1 MKGTSKTSK
10 CALCVLGQ
18 KQLVKVSPDFSP
30 SPTKL
35 RDSANK
41 CRGNQ
46 EGGERKN
53 SSVALLSPPHHISG
67 IQSEVVY
74 GLSASRQRGAEP
86 LDADAGALT
95 LSKTL
100 TFVLRH
106 QIQSSR
112 EGRQLTFKICLHTFT
127 ILPCSQRYHSLDFPR
142 PARRS
147 PSAFPSWPLN
157 KITLARECA
166 SLLHFHGAHYD
177 LVISILPP

>member
-1 MKGTSKTSK
+1 M
-10 CALCVLGQ
+10 CPLCSRPKAAGQ
-18 KQLVKVSPDFSP
+18 GFPRFQPIA
-30 SPTKL
+30 KL

-127 ILPCSQRYHSLDFPR
+127 ILPCSQRYHSLDFPPTCPKVTKR
-142 PARRS
+142 
-147 PSAFPSWPLN
+147 
-157 KITLARECA
+157 
-166 SLLHFHGAHYD
+166 
-177 LVISILPP
+177 ISILAS